1 MGDWNWLHSAAVV
14 LQSWFTRPR
23 QQRPGQLWF
32 WPHGIAWSTLPPEDE
47 LEALVEVALVVVAPL
62 AATPVV
68 AVLAAE
74 VDAEPEVAPPLPDA
88 EVTAPLLLV
97 ETLVPPTPFANPP
110 PDVSPGLV
118 EPPKPSAPGVPKSE
132 ESNEHP
138 ARRKAA
144 TRAIDW
150 DVVSMV

>member
-1 MGDWNWLHSAAVV
+1 
-14 LQSWFTRPR
+14 
-23 QQRPGQLWF
+23 
-32 WPHGIAWSTLPPEDE
+32 
-47 LEALVEVALVVVAPL
+47 
-62 AATPVV
+62 VV

-132 ESNEHP
+132 ESSAQPVRSMQSANP
-138 ARRKAA
+138 ATGGRLRMLMACRISKGCASRPRRSALRTA
-144 TRAIDW
+144 PR
-150 DVVSMV
+150 